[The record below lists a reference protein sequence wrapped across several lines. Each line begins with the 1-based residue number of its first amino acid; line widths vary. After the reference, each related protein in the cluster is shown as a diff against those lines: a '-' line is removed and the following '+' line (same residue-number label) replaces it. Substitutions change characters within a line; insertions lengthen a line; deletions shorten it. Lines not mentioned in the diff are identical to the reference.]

1 MLYRVPVDARGRPSG
16 AFTVVPLVGDWT
28 STPGFNSNG
37 IAATPDG
44 GTLLVAHSTLASIY
58 AVAPES
64 GVATRVDLGGDSVAN
79 ADGLLLD
86 GPILYVVQNALNR
99 IAAVRLRPDLS
110 RGEVIGTITSTEFD
124 VPTTVAEFGAHLYAV
139 EARFGVIPG
148 HDVEYDV
155 VRVDKVPA
163 SR

>member
-1 MLYRVPVDARGRPSG
+1 LGFTDSFAPLLYRVPVDARGRPSG
-16 AFTVVPLVGDWT
+16 AFTAVPLVGDWT

-58 AVAPES
+58 A
-64 GVATRVDLGGDSVAN
+64 VDLGGDSVAN

-124 VPTTVAEFGAHLYAV
+124 VPTTVAVFGAHLYAV
-139 EARFGVIPG
+139 DARFGVIPG